1 MNRAGVARWLGVAVL
16 ALLNLG
22 CSRSSDV
29 AIDGDFQRSLQ
40 ARLID
45 AKPGEVIEI
54 PAGRYTLDRSLSLRV
69 SGVTIRG
76 AGMNDTP
83 RRSR

>member
-1 MNRAGVARWLGVAVL
+1 MNRAGVARVLGVAVL

-45 AKPGEVIEI
+45 AKPG
-54 PAGRYTLDRSLSLRV
+54 
-69 SGVTIRG
+69 
-76 AGMNDTP
+76 
-83 RRSR
+83 